1 MYLPKHFEEMRV
13 DVLHDL
19 IRAHPLAAVVTLT
32 ATGLDAN
39 HLPLEIDSAP
49 PPFGTLR
56 GHVARAN
63 PLWRSFSPD
72 VEALAIFQGPNAY
85 VSPSWYPTKEETGK
99 VVPTWNYAVVH
110 AYGALRI
117 IDDRVWLR
125 EFVEQLTSRHEAERR
140 QPWKVSDAPVDFIEQ
155 QLAAIIG
162 FEMPITRLQGKW
174 KLSQNR
180 PNADRAGV
188 VEGLVEAGG
197 DGAVAIADLVRRS
210 KTS

>member
-1 MYLPKHFEEMRV
+1 MFHL
-13 DVLHDL
+13 LG
-19 IRAHPLAAVVTLT
+19 IPLKR
-32 ATGLDAN
+32 N
-39 HLPLEIDSAP
+39 
-49 PPFGTLR
+49 
-56 GHVARAN
+56 
-63 PLWRSFSPD
+63 
-72 VEALAIFQGPNAY
+72 
-85 VSPSWYPTKEETGK
+85 TGK

-140 QPWKVSDAPVDFIEQ
+140 QSWKVSDAPADFIEQ

-180 PNADRAGV
+180 PLADSAGV
-188 VEGLVEAGG
+188 VEGLLEQGG
-197 DGAVAIADLVRRS
+197 DNAVATADLVRRS
-210 KTS
+210 RTS

>member
-1 MYLPKHFEEMRV
+1 MYLPKHFDETRV
-13 DVLHDL
+13 DVLHGL
-19 IRAHPLAAVVTLT
+19 IRGHPLASLVTLT

-39 HLPLEIDSAP
+39 HLPLEINPSPA
-49 PPFGTLR
+49 PFGTLR

-72 VEALAIFQGPNAY
+72 VEALAIFRGPSAY
-85 VSPSWYPTKEETGK
+85 VSPSWYPTKAETGK

-125 EFVEQLTSRHEAERR
+125 EFVEQLTSRHEAGRR
-140 QPWKVSDAPVDFIEQ
+140 QSWKVSDAPADFIEQ

-180 PNADRAGV
+180 PLADSAGV
-188 VEGLVEAGG
+188 VEGLLEEGG
-197 DGAVAIADLVRRS
+197 DNAVATAHLVRRS
-210 KTS
+210 RTG